1 MLQNSSKDDEKID
14 ENHRKTDGF
23 LSFAGAAL
31 LEAHAAPGAL
41 DLSSVP
47 GAHRAPRGAGEA
59 AASWASKKTSLK
71 TLKKQLKTVNLCET
85 LRNASKSDRFRRA
98 FRMRR

>member
-1 MLQNSSKDDEKID
+1 MKNDEFWGEKD
-14 ENHRKTDGF
+14 RKTDGF

-59 AASWASKKTSLK
+59 AASWAKTSLK
-71 TLKKQLKTVNLCET
+71 KHFKKHIKRHLKP
-85 LRNASKSDRFRRA
+85 F
-98 FRMRR
+98 